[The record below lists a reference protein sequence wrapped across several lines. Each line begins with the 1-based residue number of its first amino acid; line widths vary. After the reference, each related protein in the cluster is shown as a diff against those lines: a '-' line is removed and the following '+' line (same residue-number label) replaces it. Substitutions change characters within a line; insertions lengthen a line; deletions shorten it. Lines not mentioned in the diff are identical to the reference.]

1 MNLSK
6 KKKKRKHKMG
16 EGGFKWSPKTPLGSA
31 HASGCTR
38 NYVTVSI
45 ELVSR
50 NSVDFFIKNWLP
62 TFGKKKMRFL
72 LIRWFEFYLYNR
84 AAIFAIHANYGIWV
98 LLFRVKLTNLKWGI
112 WSNLGKLQLKV
123 KPHTRNV
130 VSKVMVVTDL
140 KLIKGLSV
148 KLKQYLQENIYL
160 G

>member
-16 EGGFKWSPKTPLGSA
+16 EGGSSDPPRPPLDPPMLQGAHEIMSPCLLNLCRGTQLIFSSKT
-31 HASGCTR
+31 GCLHL
-38 NYVTVSI
+38 
-45 ELVSR
+45 E
-50 NSVDFFIKNWLP
+50 
-62 TFGKKKMRFL
+62 KKMRFL